1 MDRHDSEQELFSAQ
15 LAQHGPQAPPFTG
28 DLTTAREYCRDLART
43 HYENFAVTSWLLP
56 RELRPHFHAVY
67 AYCRW
72 SDDLVDEVADPA
84 RSRELLDWW
93 EDGLRTCL
101 TARQWHPVFVAL
113 AETIHQ
119 YDIPLEPFH
128 DLLTAFR
135 QDITRT
141 RYATINEL
149 QQYCR
154 FSANPVGRI
163 VLHLYRAWSPERAI
177 LSNAICTGLQ
187 WVNFCQDVSR
197 DWHERGRIYL
207 PRESWSKFGIES
219 EDDFVECV
227 CQAGKPNVR
236 GQARMP
242 DVRIAMRQLVLQETA
257 RARAWLQEG
266 RPLVHELPW
275 SLGRNLD
282 LMVQG
287 GLAICAKIEAAH
299 GEVLQSRP
307 RVSKWDQA
315 ALLARTWWRWRGGRR
330 PSFSA
335 AANARGMERPS
346 ASIFAPAGSEVTR

>member
-1 MDRHDSEQELFSAQ
+1 MDRPNTAQENFAAQ
-15 LAQHGPQAPPFTG
+15 LAEHGPQAPPFTG
-28 DLTTAREYCRDLART
+28 DLEAARAYCRDLART

-72 SDDLVDEVADPA
+72 SDDLADEVANPA

-101 TARQWHPVFVAL
+101 TARPQHSVFVAL
-113 AETIHQ
+113 AETIREFA
-119 YDIPLEPFH
+119 IPLQPFH

-135 QDITRT
+135 QDTTRT

-149 QQYCR
+149 RDYCR
-154 FSANPVGRI
+154 YSADPVGQI
-163 VLHLYRAWSPERAI
+163 VLYLYRAWSPERAA
-177 LSNAICTGLQ
+177 LSDAICTGLQ

-219 EDDFVECV
+219 EDEFV
-227 CQAGKPNVR
+227 ASFS
-236 GQARMP
+236 QARMP
-242 DVRIAMRQLVLQETA
+242 DVRNAMRQLVLHETA
-257 RARAWLQEG
+257 RAKAWLVEG
-266 RPLVHELPW
+266 RPLVAELPW

-287 GLAICAKIEAAH
+287 GLAICNKIEAVH
-299 GEVLQSRP
+299 GEVLQARP

-315 ALLARTWWRWRGGRR
+315 ALLARTWWNWRGGRR
-330 PSFSA
+330 PVFTV
-335 AANARGMERPS
+335 S
-346 ASIFAPAGSEVTR
+346 ASRREVQQHPSSILAAAGSEVPR

>member
-1 MDRHDSEQELFSAQ
+1 MDRPILAQDIFAAQ
-15 LAQHGPQAPPFTG
+15 LAQHGPQAPPFAG
-28 DLTTAREYCRDLART
+28 DLAAARAYCRDLART

-72 SDDLVDEVADPA
+72 SDDLADEVPEPA

-93 EDGLRTCL
+93 EQSLSICL
-101 TARQWHPVFVAL
+101 SERPRHPVFVAL
-113 AETIHQ
+113 AETIRE

-135 QDITRT
+135 QDTTRT

-149 QQYCR
+149 QEYCR
-154 FSANPVGRI
+154 YSANPVGQI
-163 VLHLYRAWSPERAI
+163 VLHLYRAWSPERAAF
-177 LSNAICTGLQ
+177 SDAICTGLQ

-207 PRESWSKFGIES
+207 PRESRLKFGIDNEQ
-219 EDDFVECV
+219 DLVAV
-227 CQAGKPNVR
+227 QATNAVR
-236 GQARMP
+236 E
-242 DVRIAMRQLVLQETA
+242 LVLHETA
-257 RARAWLQEG
+257 RAKAWLVEG
-266 RPLVHELPW
+266 RPLVAELPW

-282 LMVQG
+282 LIVQG
-287 GLAICAKIEAAH
+287 GLAIAAKIEAVH

-315 ALLARTWWRWRGGRR
+315 ALLAGTWWQWRGGRR
-330 PSFSA
+330 PVFA
-335 AANARGMERPS
+335 ATPSSSDVQRQRGKLLA
-346 ASIFAPAGSEVTR
+346 ASGSEVLR